1 MSFASVSFLLFFLVV
16 LLLLL
21 LVQRVLPFAE
31 IKRRI
36 ICQGILLIASYVFY
50 GWWNM
55 RLCLLLMG
63 ITWISFFTAVKKD
76 EKHLRRSRI
85 SLLIGVGTPLAVL
98 GIFKYYDF
106 FVTSFCDVFH
116 LTPGVLNLILP
127 VGISFYTFQGISYI
141 ADVYRGKITADRNL
155 LNYAVYISMFPQLIA
170 GPIVTYDEISD
181 RLYKRKITAQ
191 TVLHGV
197 GVFIFGLG
205 LKVLL
210 ANPLGK
216 LWSQAQSIGFES
228 LSTPL
233 AWMSVI
239 AFSLQLYFD
248 FFGYSLMAEDLGEM
262 LGFTLPKN
270 FKHPYVSVTMT
281 EFWRRWHITLGRWF
295 RDYVYIPLGGNR
307 KGTPRTTINLLIVWL
322 LTGLWH
328 GAGYN
333 YLLWGLILFLIILSE
348 KLWTGKLLNKHKLF
362 GHVYMVF
369 LIPLTWTVFA
379 VNDITQLGFLFT
391 RLFPFFGKGAWSVFR
406 YDYLKYL
413 GQYYL
418 FFIAGIFLSTTLPYK
433 LLKKVKSKVLLTAFL
448 LIILGGSLYCMYR
461 GFDDPFLY
469 FRF

>member
-1 MSFASVSFLLFFLVV
+1 M
-16 LLLLL
+16 
-21 LVQRVLPFAE
+21 
-31 IKRRI
+31 
-36 ICQGILLIASYVFY
+36 
-50 GWWNM
+50 
-55 RLCLLLMG
+55 
-63 ITWISFFTAVKKD
+63 
-76 EKHLRRSRI
+76 
-85 SLLIGVGTPLAVL
+85 
-98 GIFKYYDF
+98 
-106 FVTSFCDVFH
+106 
-116 LTPGVLNLILP
+116 
-127 VGISFYTFQGISYI
+127 
-141 ADVYRGKITADRNL
+141 

-248 FFGYSLMAEDLGEM
+248 FFGYSLMAEGLGEM

-281 EFWRRWHITLGRWF
+281 EFWRRWHITLGSWF

-307 KGTPRTTINLLIVWL
+307 KGSLRTTVNLLIVWL

-333 YLLWGLILFLIILSE
+333 YLLWGSVLFLIILSE
-348 KLWTGKLLNKHKLF
+348 KLWIGRWLNKHRLF
-362 GHVYMVF
+362 GRIYMLL
-369 LIPLTWTVFA
+369 LIPLTWSIFA
-379 VNDITQLGFLFT
+379 VNDITQLGVLFT
-391 RLFPFFGKGAWSVFR
+391 RLLPFFGKGVWSVFR

-418 FFIAGIFLSTTLPYK
+418 FFIAGIFLSATLPYK
-433 LLKKVKSKVLLTAFL
+433 LLRKVKSKVLLSALL

-461 GFDDPFLY
+461 GLDDPFLY

>member
-1 MSFASVSFLLFFLVV
+1 M
-16 LLLLL
+16 
-21 LVQRVLPFAE
+21 
-31 IKRRI
+31 
-36 ICQGILLIASYVFY
+36 
-50 GWWNM
+50 
-55 RLCLLLMG
+55 
-63 ITWISFFTAVKKD
+63 
-76 EKHLRRSRI
+76 
-85 SLLIGVGTPLAVL
+85 
-98 GIFKYYDF
+98 
-106 FVTSFCDVFH
+106 
-116 LTPGVLNLILP
+116 
-127 VGISFYTFQGISYI
+127 
-141 ADVYRGKITADRNL
+141 
-155 LNYAVYISMFPQLIA
+155 
-170 GPIVTYDEISD
+170 
-181 RLYKRKITAQ
+181 
-191 TVLHGV
+191 
-197 GVFIFGLG
+197 
-205 LKVLL
+205 LL

-216 LWSQAQSIGFES
+216 LWSQSQAIGFES
-228 LSTPL
+228 VSTPL

-248 FFGYSLMAEDLGEM
+248 FFGYSLMAVGLGKM
-262 LGFTLPKN
+262 LGFTLLEN

-362 GHVYMVF
+362 GHVYMIL

-379 VNDITQLGFLFT
+379 VNDITQLGILFT

-433 LLKKVKSKVLLTAFL
+433 LLKKVPNRNDPLLL
-448 LIILGGSLYCMYR
+448 
-461 GFDDPFLY
+461 
-469 FRF
+469 

>member
-1 MSFASVSFLLFFLVV
+1 
-16 LLLLL
+16 
-21 LVQRVLPFAE
+21 
-31 IKRRI
+31 
-36 ICQGILLIASYVFY
+36 
-50 GWWNM
+50 
-55 RLCLLLMG
+55 
-63 ITWISFFTAVKKD
+63 
-76 EKHLRRSRI
+76 
-85 SLLIGVGTPLAVL
+85 
-98 GIFKYYDF
+98 
-106 FVTSFCDVFH
+106 
-116 LTPGVLNLILP
+116 
-127 VGISFYTFQGISYI
+127 
-141 ADVYRGKITADRNL
+141 
-155 LNYAVYISMFPQLIA
+155 
-170 GPIVTYDEISD
+170 
-181 RLYKRKITAQ
+181 
-191 TVLHGV
+191 
-197 GVFIFGLG
+197 
-205 LKVLL
+205 
-210 ANPLGK
+210 
-216 LWSQAQSIGFES
+216 
-228 LSTPL
+228 
-233 AWMSVI
+233 
-239 AFSLQLYFD
+239 
-248 FFGYSLMAEDLGEM
+248 
-262 LGFTLPKN
+262 
-270 FKHPYVSVTMT
+270 MT

>member
-1 MSFASVSFLLFFLVV
+1 MVFSSLMFMCIFLPIVLIAYNLSKNLTYKNTVLIIASLFFYAWGEPIWVV
-16 LLLLL
+16 LLIFSAF
-21 LVQRVLPFAE
+21 VDY
-31 IKRRI
+31 INGRI
-36 ICQGILLIASYVFY
+36 IDKYYARAGATIALVSSLVINLGLLA
-50 GWWNM
+50 M
-55 RLCLLLMG
+55 
-63 ITWISFFTAVKKD
+63 
-76 EKHLRRSRI
+76 
-85 SLLIGVGTPLAVL
+85 
-98 GIFKYYDF
+98 FKYSGF
-106 FVTSFCDVFH
+106 FIENINSFLHTSIPNPNFK
-116 LTPGVLNLILP
+116 LP
-127 VGISFYTFQGISYI
+127 IGISFYTFQTLSYTI
-141 ADVYRGKITADRNL
+141 DMYRGKTRVQKSFLGFLA
-155 LNYAVYISMFPQLIA
+155 YVSMFPQLIA

-181 RLYKRKITAQ
+181 RLYRRKITAK
-191 TVLHGV
+191 TVLRGV

-216 LWSQAQSIGFES
+216 LWSQAQAIGFES

-248 FFGYSLMAEDLGEM
+248 FFGYSLMAVGLGKM
-262 LGFTLPKN
+262 LGFTLPEN

-362 GHVYMVF
+362 GHVYMIF

-433 LLKKVKSKVLLTAFL
+433 LLKKVPNRNDPLLL
-448 LIILGGSLYCMYR
+448 
-461 GFDDPFLY
+461 
-469 FRF
+469 